1 MTILSNASVC
11 IIISEKTCSYKVL
24 EDGLDRV
31 KDVVKSDLLTPE
43 HSSEGVKRT
52 VTKHWH
58 I

>member
-1 MTILSNASVC
+1 MC
-11 IIISEKTCSYKVL
+11 IIILEKSCSYKVL

-31 KDVVKSDLLTPE
+31 KGVVKSDLLTPE